1 MPKVRPRDAKVAPRR
16 PKGRP
21 KEATR
26 AAKETPRS
34 PKEPQRGAQRRF
46 LEHFADKNDPQTVFF
61 EIFKQKIDFAKTMV
75 YLGKTIDFVGAE
87 SPETNSFH

>member
-26 AAKETPRS
+26 APKKTPRM
-34 PKEPQRGAQRRF
+34 PKKPKRGSQRRF
-46 LEHFADKNDPQTVFF
+46 LEHFGDKNDTQTVFF
-61 EIFKQKIDFAKTMV
+61 QISMQKIDFAKIMV
-75 YLGKTIDFVGAE
+75 L
-87 SPETNSFH
+87 P